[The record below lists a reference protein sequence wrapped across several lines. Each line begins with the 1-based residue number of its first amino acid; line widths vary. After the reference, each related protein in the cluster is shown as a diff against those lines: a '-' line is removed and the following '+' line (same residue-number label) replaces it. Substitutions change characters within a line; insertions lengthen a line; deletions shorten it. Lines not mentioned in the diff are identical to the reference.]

1 VLDNKFPDDGS
12 QTARAHFGAGEGEEY
27 FGWVINIYT
36 VEPKKV

>member
-1 VLDNKFPDDGS
+1 MSDDKFPNDGS

-27 FGWVINIYT
+27 LSWVINIYT